1 MTTTTHGNTRSTTGT
16 GTLQGIWLPLI
27 TPFLDGALD
36 EASLGRLVR
45 TTPASRLTV

>member
-1 MTTTTHGNTRSTTGT
+1 MTTTTHGNTGT
-16 GTLQGIWLPLI
+16 IQGIWLPLI

-45 TTPASRLTV
+45 H